1 MTDSELD
8 LLVAQIGDEFMARV
22 GKPAPASA
30 PVATG
35 GGGYDAPAGAVPA
48 ATISTGPS
56 DARLAAMIDH
66 TLLRADATR
75 EEIMQVCAEA
85 RTHGFASVC
94 VNSSWVPIVA
104 RELRGTAVKT
114 CTVIGFPLGAM
125 APAAKV
131 FEAEEA
137 IRCGATEVDMVLA
150 VGLLR
155 AGEALAVEKDIRA
168 VAEACHRNGAIL
180 KVILETALL
189 NEAQKTAGCKLSV
202 AAGADFVKTST
213 GFSKGGATAADI
225 ALMRR
230 IVGPGIGVKA
240 SGGIRSL
247 SDARTMIAAGAS
259 RIGASASVRIVQE
272 SAAG

>member
-1 MTDSELD
+1 MTDAELD
-8 LLVAQIGDEFMARV
+8 LLVAQIGDEFAARL
-22 GKPAPASA
+22 GRPAVAAASS
-30 PVATG
+30 
-35 GGGYDAPAGAVPA
+35 GYDAPAAVETA
-48 ATISTGPS
+48 AGGPS

-66 TLLRADATR
+66 TLLRADATT
-75 EEIMQVCAEA
+75 EEILQICAEA

-94 VNSSWVPIVA
+94 VNSGWVALAA

-125 APAAKV
+125 ATAVKV

-155 AGEALAVEKDIRA
+155 GGEELAVEKDIRA
-168 VAEACHRNGAIL
+168 VAEACHRGGAIL

-189 NEAQKTAGCKLSV
+189 NDAQKVAGCRRAV

-213 GFSKGGATAADI
+213 GFSKGGATEPDI

-230 IVGPGIGVKA
+230 TVGPGIGVKA
-240 SGGIRSL
+240 SGGIRGL
-247 SDARTMIAAGAS
+247 ADARKMIAAGAS
-259 RIGASASVRIVQE
+259 RIGASASVKIVQE
-272 SAAG
+272 SAAK

>member
-1 MTDSELD
+1 VTDAELD
-8 LLVAQIGDEFMARV
+8 MLVAQIGDEFVARL
-22 GKPAPASA
+22 GRPGTPSAAPASS
-30 PVATG
+30 
-35 GGGYDAPAGAVPA
+35 GYDAPAGAAPA
-48 ATISTGPS
+48 GTGPG

-66 TLLRADATR
+66 TLLRADATKD
-75 EEIMQVCAEA
+75 EILQICAEA
-85 RTHGFASVC
+85 RAHGFASVC
-94 VNSSWVPIVA
+94 VNSSWVPLVA

-125 APAAKV
+125 ATAAKV

-155 AGEALAVEKDIRA
+155 AGDEPAVEKDIRA
-168 VAEACHRNGAIL
+168 VAEACHRGGAIL

-189 NEAQKTAGCKLSV
+189 NDAQKVAGCKRSV

-213 GFSKGGATAADI
+213 GFSKGGATAKDI
-225 ALMRR
+225 ALMRLT
-230 IVGPGIGVKA
+230 VGPSIGIKA
-240 SGGIRSL
+240 SGGIRGL
-247 SDARTMIAAGAS
+247 ADARSMIDAGAN

-272 SAAG
+272 SAGK